1 MVGKLDNLMVENLVL
16 WLAVLTV
23 DTMVARLVDKSV
35 GGSDLH
41 SVVSKVVMMDVKLV
55 VLMVAQ

>member
-23 DTMVARLVDKSV
+23 DTMVARLVDKLV
-35 GGSDLH
+35 GGSDLR